1 MNEEQTTR
9 KLAAIFIADVAGYSR
24 MMGEDELATVNT
36 LSAYREVMINLIRQH
51 RGRIVDTAGDNVLA
65 EFPSVVDAM
74 QSAVSIQK
82 ELKVHNEELLEHRRM
97 QFRIGINIG
106 DVIQEGDRIYGDGVN
121 IAARLEALAD
131 PGGICISRMAYDQ
144 IESKLPLG
152 YEYLGEQIVKNI
164 SKPLHAYRVIL
175 DEGIKTHRKVEP
187 ERPEFKRSDKDARR
201 RDREARRRDRHAG
214 RSYDGDHFEQSFYRV
229 KDHLKDFAKD
239 IRGDEELAS
248 AYKELKGRFR
258 SFADDMSGSKERRKA
273 ALRPLLESKQ
283 LRIFL
288 GIAFFLFLLNALTS
302 FGDWW
307 FLYPVVSVGLVIYLH
322 WLKSSFF
329 PSTQMGAMQ
338 ERLFQKTLA
347 RLNEKSRNTEE
358 GLDWAKYQ
366 AAARVRFYKHLYVY
380 VGVNAFLI
388 FINILSSPF
397 NWWFPFPLLGW
408 GLILF
413 LHWMKLK

>member
-36 LSAYREVMINLIRQH
+36 LSAYREVMTNLIRQH

-82 ELKVHNEELLEHRRM
+82 ELKARNDRLLEHRRM

-164 SKPLHAYRVIL
+164 RKPLHAYRVIL
-175 DEGIKTHRKVEP
+175 DEDVKAHGRVEP
-187 ERPEFKRSDKDARR
+187 ERPKSKRSDKDARR
-201 RDREARRRDRHAG
+201 RKRDARRRDRHAG
-214 RSYDGDHFEQSFYRV
+214 RSSDGDHFEQSFHRV
-229 KDHLKDFAKD
+229 KGHLKDFAKEM
-239 IRGDEELAS
+239 RGDEELAS

-258 SFADDMSGSKERRKA
+258 SFADDMTGSKERRKA

-288 GIAFFLFLLNALTS
+288 GFAFFLFLLNALTS
-302 FGDWW
+302 FGHWW
-307 FLYPVVSVGLVIYLH
+307 FL
-322 WLKSSFF
+322 
-329 PSTQMGAMQ
+329 
-338 ERLFQKTLA
+338 
-347 RLNEKSRNTEE
+347 
-358 GLDWAKYQ
+358 
-366 AAARVRFYKHLYVY
+366 
-380 VGVNAFLI
+380 
-388 FINILSSPF
+388 
-397 NWWFPFPLLGW
+397 
-408 GLILF
+408 
-413 LHWMKLK
+413 